1 MRNMLISGLVLVSGA
16 AFGKAE
22 DREVPAFSAV
32 YVSAG
37 MRADI
42 AVGPQKPVHI
52 EADADLLP
60 LIETVVEDGALKVRF
75 RRDRHW
81 MMGARGEVRL
91 TIQTPQLH
99 GVGASGGSIVRA
111 QFTRADGATVQ
122 ASGGSEIR
130 VRGADATKISA
141 QASGGSIL
149 ELSGNADSL
158 SLQLSGGSQ
167 LHGRDFSAH
176 NADVQQSGGSEAEL
190 KVTGKI
196 HGALSGGSQLHATG
210 GARTTVA
217 TSGGSEVQV
226 D

>member
-52 EADADLLP
+52 EANADLLP

-75 RRDRHW
+75 RRDTHW
-81 MMGARGEVRL
+81 IDARGEVRL

-122 ASGGSEIR
+122 ASGGSQIH

-149 ELSGNADSL
+149 ELSGSADSL

-167 LHGRDFSAH
+167 LHGRDFSAR

-190 KVTGKI
+190 KVTGNI

-217 TSGGSEVQV
+217 TSGGSEVRI